1 MLSADEVNHA
11 KGGSMSLVLIIA
23 DRPEDRQVAISRG
36 LELAEKMGWG
46 AQVVGFAYENLNE
59 MGLTET
65 AKREQVKKK
74 LLARRRKQVDEEIAR
89 VKPGVRL
96 AVSVV
101 WHKAI
106 HLWVDQQCA
115 RKEYA
120 AIVKTGHRT
129 ESFMYTSTDWHLLRE
144 CPAPVIIAAEKKWR
158 ATKPIVAA
166 VDLVSTTRVNR
177 QLTDVVISTAK
188 RYAEALGCD
197 LYVVHAVHIPAV
209 LTELDLV
216 DEYTHA
222 KKRRE
227 ELQPRV
233 LKLASVHNL
242 PVSSIRLKEGPVD
255 KVITS
260 ESARLKAQL
269 VVMGTIGRRGVRGQL
284 IGNTA
289 EKVLS
294 RLKTDVLA
302 IKPPP

>member
-1 MLSADEVNHA
+1 MLALRRREVDEVVA
-11 KGGSMSLVLIIA
+11 KHKTKLRIA
-23 DRPEDRQVAISRG
+23 I
-36 LELAEKMGWG
+36 
-46 AQVVGFAYENLNE
+46 
-59 MGLTET
+59 T
-65 AKREQVKKK
+65 
-74 LLARRRKQVDEEIAR
+74 
-89 VKPGVRL
+89 
-96 AVSVV
+96 VV
-101 WHKAI
+101 WQKSI
-106 HLWVDQQCA
+106 HLWIDQQCA

-120 AIVKTGHRT
+120 AVIKTGRRT
-129 ESFMYTSTDWHLLRE
+129 ESFVYTPTDWHLLRE

-166 VDLVSTTRVNR
+166 VDLESKGRVNK

-188 RYAEALGCD
+188 RYSEALGCE
-197 LYVVHAVHIPAV
+197 LYVVHVVHIPAV

-216 DEYTHA
+216 DEYTYA
-222 KKRRE
+222 RKIRE
-227 ELQPRV
+227 ELQPKV
-233 LKLASVHNL
+233 VKLATTHNL

-294 RLKTDVLA
+294 RLRTDVLA
-302 IKPPP
+302 IKPLSG

>member
-1 MLSADEVNHA
+1 
-11 KGGSMSLVLIIA
+11 MSLVLIIA
-23 DRPEDRQVAISRG
+23 DRSDDRQVAISRG
-36 LELAEKMGWG
+36 IELAEKMGWG

-59 MGLTET
+59 MGISDA
-65 AKREQVKKK
+65 AKREQAKKK
-74 LLARRRKQVDEEIAR
+74 LLSLRRKEVDREIAR
-89 VKPGVRL
+89 LKTDVRL
-96 AVSVV
+96 AVTVV
-101 WHKAI
+101 WQKSI
-106 HLWVDQQCA
+106 HLWIDQQCA

-120 AIVKTGHRT
+120 AVIKTGHRT
-129 ESFMYTSTDWHLLRE
+129 ESFMYTPTDWHLLRE

-166 VDLVSTTRVNR
+166 VDLVSKNRVNR
-177 QLTDVVISTAK
+177 QLTDTVIATGK
-188 RYAEALGCD
+188 RYAQALGCD
-197 LYVVHAVHIPAV
+197 LHVVHAVHIPAV

-222 KKRRE
+222 KKLKE

-233 LKLASVHNL
+233 LKLASAHGL
-242 PVSSIRLKEGPVD
+242 PVSSFKLKEGPVD

-294 RLKTDVLA
+294 RLRTDVLA
-302 IKPPP
+302 LKPTVS